1 MNDVPLKPAMT
12 TAEHIILLQERGM
25 HVDEELAQQW
35 LRNVFYYR
43 LSAYWYPC
51 RKWGEASD
59 GSKKRLN
66 KFMPDTNFADAVALY
81 EADRKLRTL
90 IYDGIERVEVGFRT
104 RICELLLA
112 KNPDDP
118 LLYRDESI
126 FREKFDHQ
134 KWLKTADNRVKRAI
148 YNRNRAVQHY
158 SKKYEKR
165 YPLWVLMDVLDF
177 SDISRL
183 YSGLKSSDQHKIAT
197 ELGIEIDWNNLS
209 PNMRKKARKK
219 HPLAQWLHQL
229 SIIRNTCAHHVRLWN
244 KSFIPA
250 STKALRTMPEFLS
263 LPDDQSERIYGALVF
278 IKFLLKDISPGSTW
292 GEKMQKLI
300 SEEFLSN
307 PIVTRKSMGLPD
319 SWPDESWGLQRDI
332 Y

>member
-51 RKWGEASD
+51 REWGEASD
-59 GSKKRLN
+59 GNMKRLN

-118 LLYRDESI
+118 LLYRDENI
-126 FREKFDHQ
+126 FRAKFDHQ
-134 KWLKTADNRVKRAI
+134 KWLKTADNRVERAI
-148 YNRNRAVQHY
+148 YNRNKAVQHY
-158 SKKYEKR
+158 SEKYEKR
-165 YPLWVLMDVLDF
+165 YPLWVLMEVLDF

-183 YSGLKSSDQHKIAT
+183 YSGLKSGDQHKIAT
-197 ELGIEIDWNNLS
+197 ELGIKIDWNNLS
-209 PNMRKKARKK
+209 PSMRKKARKK
-219 HPLAQWLHQL
+219 HPLTQWLHQL
-229 SIIRNTCAHHVRLWN
+229 SIIRNTCAHHARLWN
-244 KSFIPA
+244 RSFLPA
-250 STKALRTMPEFLS
+250 STKALRTMPEFSS
-263 LPDDQSERIYGALVF
+263 LPDGQSERIYGALVF
-278 IKFLLKDISPGSTW
+278 IKFLLKDISPGSAW
-292 GEKMQKLI
+292 GAKMQKLI

-307 PIVTRKSMGLPD
+307 PIVTRKSMGLPG
-319 SWPDESWGLQRDI
+319 SWPDESWELQKDI

>member
-12 TAEHIILLQERGM
+12 TAEHIILLQKRGM

-35 LRNVFYYR
+35 LRNVSYYR

-51 RKWGEASD
+51 REWG
-59 GSKKRLN
+59 GNKKRLN
-66 KFMPDTNFADAVALY
+66 KFMPGTNFADAVALY

-112 KNPDDP
+112 KNPDEP

-134 KWLKTADNRVKRAI
+134 EWLKTADKRVERAMHNRDK
-148 YNRNRAVQHY
+148 AVQHY
-158 SKKYEKR
+158 SEKYEKR

-177 SDISRL
+177 SDISIL
-183 YSGLKSSDQHKIAT
+183 YSGLKSGDQHKIAT
-197 ELGIEIDWNNLS
+197 ELGIKINWKSLPRS
-209 PNMRKKARKK
+209 MRQR
-219 HPLAQWLHQL
+219 HPLAEWLHQL

>member
-43 LSAYWYPC
+43 LSAYWYP
-51 RKWGEASD
+51 RREWGEASD
-59 GSKKRLN
+59 GIQTRLN

-90 IYDGIERVEVGFRT
+90 LYDGIERIEVGFRT

-112 KNPDDP
+112 KDPDDP
-118 LLYRDESI
+118 LLYRDAGI
-126 FREKFDHQ
+126 FRERFKHQ
-134 KWLKTADNRVKRAI
+134 KWLETADNRVERAI
-148 YNRNRAVQHY
+148 NNRNKAVQHY
-158 SKKYEKR
+158 SEKYERR
-165 YPLWVLMDVLDF
+165 YPLWVLIDVLDF

-183 YSGLKSSDQHKIAT
+183 YSGLKSRDQHKIAT
-197 ELGIEIDWNNLS
+197 ELGIKIKWKGLPRS
-209 PNMRKKARKK
+209 MRQS
-219 HPLAQWLHQL
+219 HPLADWVHQL
-229 SIIRNTCAHHVRLWN
+229 SIIRNTCAHHARLWN
-244 KSFIPA
+244 RSFLPA
-250 STKALRTMPEFLS
+250 STKALRTMPEFSS

-292 GEKMQKLI
+292 GAKMQKLI